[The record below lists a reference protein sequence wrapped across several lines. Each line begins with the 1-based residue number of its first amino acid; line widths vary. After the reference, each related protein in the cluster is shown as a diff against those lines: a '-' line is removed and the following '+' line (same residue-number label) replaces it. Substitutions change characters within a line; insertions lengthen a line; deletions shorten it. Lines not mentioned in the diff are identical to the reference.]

1 MIVVPDVRLA
11 RPGDAK
17 SIAQLSR
24 DSIEQ
29 GLPWRW
35 TPARVLGAIG
45 SKCANV
51 AVVSENGGLLAFGI
65 MEYGDETSHLV
76 LLGVQPSRRRRGL
89 GRAVVLWLETCAHTA
104 GIGLI
109 RLEVRA
115 DNPTAIAFYESLGY
129 RFASRISGYYSG
141 MIDAIRL
148 EKRLWDVN
156 I

>member
-1 MIVVPDVRLA
+1 MIVIPDVRLA
-11 RPGDAK
+11 IPGDAN

-35 TPARVLGAIG
+35 TQARVLGAIE

-51 AVVSENGGLLAFGI
+51 AVVSEHSCLMAFGI

-76 LLGVQPSRRRRGL
+76 LLGVQPWQRRRGL
-89 GRAVVLWLETCAHTA
+89 GRAVVLWLEACAHTA

-109 RLEVRA
+109 RLEARA
-115 DNPTAIAFYESLGY
+115 DNPTAIVFYESLG
-129 RFASRISGYYSG
+129 FSVASRISGYYCG

-148 EKRLWDVN
+148 EKRLWDAN
-156 I
+156 S